1 MEIIEKAIVEINKDL
16 NLKELEDL
24 NDDTPIIE
32 LLDSVDIL
40 NLILAIEE
48 NLQKEHSNYIQVAN
62 EYIMDK
68 NLSEFKTY
76 KTLKEYIQR
85 LINENNIH

>member
-1 MEIIEKAIVEINKDL
+1 MEIIKKAIEEINEDL
-16 NLKELEDL
+16 GLKELENL

-32 LLDSVDIL
+32 LLDSVDVL

-48 NLQKEHSNYIQVAN
+48 NLQKEYSNYIQVAN
-62 EYIMDK
+62 EHIMDK

-85 LINENNIH
+85 LINESNI